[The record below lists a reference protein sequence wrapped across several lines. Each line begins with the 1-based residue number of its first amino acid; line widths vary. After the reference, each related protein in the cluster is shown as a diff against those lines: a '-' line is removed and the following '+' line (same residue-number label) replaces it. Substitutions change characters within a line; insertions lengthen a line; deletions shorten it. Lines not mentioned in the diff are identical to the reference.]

1 MKNQTE
7 ATYQFVKQK
16 ILDGTYKPMQKLIET
31 QLAESVGVN
40 RNTVKKAL
48 MKLQQDHLVVIED
61 NRGAMVKS
69 FTLDEVIAHLEI
81 IEVLDGLIAKSAAQN
96 IQESQ
101 LLELAEIMQG
111 MEADREHN
119 QVEELVMLT
128 NRFYDLI
135 YESAKNQ
142 TAVSMVQAVRTPLWR
157 YHFRTLLLPGRKD
170 ESIRGMQNIYQAL
183 KNGLAEEAER
193 AIRTEMY
200 NIRSIIEKNYTLL
213 F

>member
-16 ILDGTYKPMQKLIET
+16 ILDGTFKPMQKLIET

-61 NRGAMVKS
+61 NRGATVKS
-69 FTLDEVIAHLEI
+69 FTLEEVIAHLEI

-96 IQESQ
+96 IQEAQ
-101 LLELAEIMQG
+101 LLELADIIQSMQTCI
-111 MEADREHN
+111 EQN
-119 QVEELVMLT
+119 QIEELVLLT
-128 NRFYDLI
+128 NRFYDVI

-142 TAVSMVQAVRTPLWR
+142 TAVAMVHAVRTPLWR

-170 ESIRGMQNIYQAL
+170 ESVKEMQNIFVALQARQPDQ
-183 KNGLAEEAER
+183 AEK
-193 AIRTEMY
+193 AIRTEMSH
-200 NIRSIIEKNYTLL
+200 IRSIIEKNYTLL